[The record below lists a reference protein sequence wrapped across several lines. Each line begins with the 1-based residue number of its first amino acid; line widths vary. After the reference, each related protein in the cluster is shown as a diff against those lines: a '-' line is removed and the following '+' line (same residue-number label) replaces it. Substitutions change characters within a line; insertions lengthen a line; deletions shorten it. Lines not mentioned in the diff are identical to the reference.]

1 MRDSPLGTV
10 VQQTP
15 PAGGGGGGGGAWA
28 RIWTLAVPRELEE
41 QKEEMGEQKEKE
53 EEKEEEEEV
62 VYGIRTE
69 NLFGQRRMSLA
80 P

>member
-1 MRDSPLGTV
+1 
-10 VQQTP
+10 
-15 PAGGGGGGGGAWA
+15 
-28 RIWTLAVPRELEE
+28 LEE